1 MKNEL
6 TTKNSN
12 RTAQLKMKVVAA
24 LTTTRPP
31 GPLREESCDIE
42 TALLFLRM
50 NKNSSIDNYTDP
62 LASKYHFFN
71 FNVDILMDILIY
83 GY

>member
-6 TTKNSN
+6 ATKNSN
-12 RTAQLKMKVVAA
+12 RTAELKMKVVAA